1 VTELE
6 GVVTGGRSAGLGLEC
21 RATGLDLVIPER
33 FVDQVIELRM
43 SPLPLAAPWVRGVA
57 IHAERV
63 VVIFGVDDDANAE
76 VEPAREIK
84 AVLLALPG
92 VSTTFAIGVDWVS
105 KFVSVVRRERV
116 DDWFERANAPD
127 GRELLWLDVERLR
140 VRVIGSEGGVDA

>member
-1 VTELE
+1 MTELE
-6 GVVTGGRSAGLGLEC
+6 GVVTGVRSASLGLEC
-21 RATGLDLVIPER
+21 RATGLDLVIPEH

-63 VVIFGVDDDANAE
+63 VVIVGVHDETDAV

-92 VSTTFAIGVDWVS
+92 VSTTLAIGVDWVS
-105 KFVSVVRRERV
+105 KFVSVVRSERV
-116 DDWFERANAPD
+116 DNWFERANAPD
-127 GRELLWLDVERLR
+127 GRELLWLDVERLSA
-140 VRVIGSEGGVDA
+140 RVIGSDGGVDA